1 MAKSVFCENVAESLL
16 EKHISFTARI
26 KQITY
31 RWAVPVKVYLTWCT
45 VSEKQYHHIYNVDV

>member
-31 RWAVPVKVYLTWCT
+31 RWAVPVKVYLT
-45 VSEKQYHHIYNVDV
+45 